1 MKKILIVLV
10 SLFCLQSIHAQN
22 KKDRVEALK
31 IAFITNALSLTSE
44 EAQKF
49 WPIFNEYETKKK
61 DSRQKY
67 LVPSRLALSN
77 TGVLSDK
84 EVEAHVNNIFLH
96 KSNEIEFQKEL
107 MKKLKP
113 ILSVKKI
120 AALINAESNFKLEL
134 LKKLKK
140 ESTED

>member
-1 MKKILIVLV
+1 MKRVLFLLV
-10 SLFCLQSIHAQN
+10 SLLCLHSVNSQN
-22 KKDRVEALK
+22 KKDKLEALK

-49 WPIFNEYETKKK
+49 WPVFNEYETKKK
-61 DSRQKY
+61 ESRQKY

-77 TGVLSDK
+77 TGVLTDK
-84 EVEAHVNNIFLH
+84 EVEGHVNNIFLH

-113 ILSVKKI
+113 ILSIKKI
-120 AALINAESNFKLEL
+120 AALVNAESNFKLEL

-140 ESTED
+140 EGAED